1 MSSESWLAS
10 LHNST
15 KLVLSGAQIK
25 EAVASGIL
33 TASSAAQLWE
43 VHGNEPSSSVDLVSE
58 GIDSS
63 HILLHDYF
71 LFQLIP
77 FYYLCCLFLP
87 AAIYGTVNALF

>member
-1 MSSESWLAS
+1 MSSESWLSA

-33 TASSAAQLWE
+33 TAASASQLFE
-43 VHGNEPSSSVDLVSE
+43 LPVYESQTSSSEETPYSE

-63 HILLHDYF
+63 HILLNDYYI
-71 LFQLIP
+71 L
-77 FYYLCCLFLP
+77 
-87 AAIYGTVNALF
+87 